1 MSAMNEGERV
11 KPTQKKL
18 ASGVIEGG
26 VSYVIERGGP
36 AIRVLGRMDRK
47 ACGADKQV
55 ALNLPTALRDRIEA
69 LQDGG
74 GINGAMVGLIHYALD
89 QIEREQQTL
98 RIDLDGG
105 GRSG

>member
-1 MSAMNEGERV
+1 M

-18 ASGVIEGG
+18 ASGVIEGGG

-98 RIDLDGG
+98 RIDLGGG
-105 GRSG
+105 GRSV

>member
-1 MSAMNEGERV
+1 MNEEERV
-11 KPTQKKL
+11 NRPTQKKL
-18 ASGVIEGG
+18 ASGVIEGGG

-47 ACGADKQV
+47 ACGAEQV
-55 ALNLPTALRDRIEA
+55 ALNLPSALRDRIEA

-98 RIDLDGG
+98 RIDLGGG